1 MDPNQEQVLYG
12 ITDSLAGNQY
22 PKTEYVSSPDTSAW
36 YSRKQGCIK
45 GVDPT
50 EITRKFTFP
59 GAMLG
64 IGIPLDPAPYSRIC
78 TNYVSSSPLED
89 LDPSAM
95 METAQNYPQFAF
107 RPRGPNSTQVD
118 VESQLRRLDQRL
130 TKMQAVI
137 AEDAPLFRNTV
148 QPPQPEGVRQDV
160 LNASN
165 PISSIIRPGAICRD
179 TADAYAVQKSGLRFN
194 NTTRQDTQLYT
205 ISSNQRTS
213 ITM

>member
-1 MDPNQEQVLYG
+1 MDPSQEQVHYG
-12 ITDSLAGNQY
+12 SQDTLAGNKH
-22 PKTEYVSSPDTSAW
+22 PKSEYVPAPDTSAW
-36 YSRKQGCIK
+36 YSRKHGCIK

-59 GAMLG
+59 DMMLG
-64 IGIPLDPAPYSRIC
+64 VGIPLDPSPYTRVC
-78 TNYVSSSPLED
+78 MNYVSSSPLED

-95 METAQNYPQFAF
+95 VETAQNHPQFAF
-107 RPRGPNSTQVD
+107 RPRGPNATQVD

-148 QPPQPEGVRQDV
+148 QPPQPAGVRSDV

-179 TADAYAVQKSGLRFN
+179 TADALAVQHSGLRFN
-194 NTTRQDTQLYT
+194 NTTRQDTQLY
-205 ISSNQRTS
+205 S
-213 ITM
+213 IDPRRR